1 MNAKDIVSKEF
12 DTVKRGGY
20 DAAEVDTFLKDVSI
34 EYKKLQNENE
44 ELEKKLEVLAEKIR
58 EYRKDE
64 DALRDALLIA
74 KKQGIAVVNE
84 AKEDAEKIRKDAQ
97 EKAEKT
103 IKDADAL
110 AAKKKELGE
119 KNLAEANAKAK
130 QTVDDANA
138 KAAEIHTIM
147 MQQTEREQI
156 VLQRT
161 RKEVQD
167 YTNKILAA
175 YSAHI
180 ENIKAMPKAC
190 ENEFVINTVKEV
202 EARKPEDSA
211 FAKKPAPEAKPAP
224 APAKPAPE
232 AKPAPAPAKPAPAT
246 AKPAPAPEKK
256 AEEKVTGE
264 SVLFSLKNEKEEKNA
279 PTSELEFGKNK

>member
-130 QTVDDANA
+130 QTIDDANA

-232 AKPAPAPAKPAPAT
+232 AKPAPAPAKPAPE

>member
-110 AAKKKELGE
+110 AA
-119 KNLAEANAKAK
+119 
-130 QTVDDANA
+130 
-138 KAAEIHTIM
+138 
-147 MQQTEREQI
+147 
-156 VLQRT
+156 
-161 RKEVQD
+161 
-167 YTNKILAA
+167 
-175 YSAHI
+175 
-180 ENIKAMPKAC
+180 
-190 ENEFVINTVKEV
+190 
-202 EARKPEDSA
+202 
-211 FAKKPAPEAKPAP
+211 
-224 APAKPAPE
+224 
-232 AKPAPAPAKPAPAT
+232 
-246 AKPAPAPEKK
+246 
-256 AEEKVTGE
+256 
-264 SVLFSLKNEKEEKNA
+264 
-279 PTSELEFGKNK
+279 

>member
-34 EYKKLQNENE
+34 EYKKLQNENA

-84 AKEDAEKIRKDAQ
+84 AKDDAEKIRKEAQ

-119 KNLAEANAKAK
+119 KNLADANAKAK
-130 QTVDDANA
+130 QTIDDANA
-138 KAAEIHTIM
+138 KAEEIHTMM

-190 ENEFVINTVKEV
+190 ENEFVINTAKEV

-211 FAKKPAPEAKPAP
+211 FAKKPAPEKKSEPVAENKAEPV
-224 APAKPAPE
+224 KPAPE
-232 AKPAPAPAKPAPAT
+232 KKAEPVKS
-246 AKPAPAPEKK
+246 APEKK
-256 AEEKVTGE
+256 AEEKVTGD
-264 SVLFSLKNEKEEKNA
+264 SVLFNLKNEKEEKNT
-279 PTSELEFGKNK
+279 PTAELEFGKNK

>member
-34 EYKKLQNENE
+34 EYKKMQNENE

-84 AKEDAEKIRKDAQ
+84 AKE
-97 EKAEKT
+97 KADKT

-110 AAKKKELGE
+110 AAKKKEISE
-119 KNLAEANAKAK
+119 KNLADANAKAK
-130 QTVDDANA
+130 QIVDEANA
-138 KAAEIHTIM
+138 KADEIHTIM

-167 YTNKILAA
+167 YTTKILAA

-180 ENIKAMPKAC
+180 ENIRNMPKAC

-211 FAKKPAPEAKPAP
+211 FAKKPAPQSKPE
-224 APAKPAPE
+224 PAKPA
-232 AKPAPAPAKPAPAT
+232 
-246 AKPAPAPEKK
+246 EKK
-256 AEEKVTGE
+256 PEPVKAAEEKPSEVKAEAKKPEEDKAKGD
-264 SVLFSLKNEKEEKNA
+264 SVLFNLKNEKDDKKA
-279 PTSELEFGKNK
+279 PTAELEFGKNK

>member
-34 EYKKLQNENE
+34 EYKKMQNENE

-84 AKEDAEKIRKDAQ
+84 AKEDAEKIRKEAK
-97 EKAEKT
+97 EKADKT

-110 AAKKKELGE
+110 AAKKKEISE

-130 QTVDDANA
+130 QIVDEANA
-138 KAAEIHTIM
+138 KADEIHTIM

-180 ENIKAMPKAC
+180 ENIKNMTKAC
-190 ENEFVINTVKEV
+190 ENEFVINTAKEV

-211 FAKKPAPEAKPAP
+211 FAKKPAPAP
-224 APAKPAPE
+224 APVPAPVAPE
-232 AKPAPAPAKPAPAT
+232 AKKPEGKPAV
-246 AKPAPAPEKK
+246 K
-256 AEEKVTGE
+256 AEAKAETNKPE
-264 SVLFSLKNEKEEKNA
+264 EDKAKSDSVLFSLKNEKDEKKA
-279 PTSELEFGKNK
+279 PTAELEFGKNK

>member
-84 AKEDAEKIRKDAQ
+84 AKDDAEKIRKEAQ

-103 IKDADAL
+103 IKHADAL

-119 KNLAEANAKAK
+119 KNLADANAKAK
-130 QTVDDANA
+130 QTIDDANA
-138 KAAEIHTIM
+138 KAEEIHTMM

-190 ENEFVINTVKEV
+190 ENEFVIKTAKEV

-211 FAKKPAPEAKPAP
+211 FANKPAPEKKPEPVAEKKAEP
-224 APAKPAPE
+224 VK
-232 AKPAPAPAKPAPAT
+232 
-246 AKPAPAPEKK
+246 PAPEKK
-256 AEEKVTGE
+256 AEEKVTGD
-264 SVLFSLKNEKEEKNA
+264 SVLFNLKNEKEEKNT
-279 PTSELEFGKNK
+279 PTAELEFGKNK

>member
-58 EYRKDE
+58 EYR
-64 DALRDALLIA
+64 
-74 KKQGIAVVNE
+74 N
-84 AKEDAEKIRKDAQ
+84 
-97 EKAEKT
+97 
-103 IKDADAL
+103 
-110 AAKKKELGE
+110 GE

-211 FAKKPAPEAKPAP
+211 FAKKPAP

-232 AKPAPAPAKPAPAT
+232 

>member
-202 EARKPEDSA
+202 EERKPEDSA

-224 APAKPAPE
+224 ALAKPAPE
-232 AKPAPAPAKPAPAT
+232 AKPAPAPAKPAPE

>member
-34 EYKKLQNENE
+34 EYKKMQNENE

-84 AKEDAEKIRKDAQ
+84 AKEDAEKIRKEAK
-97 EKAEKT
+97 EKADKT

-110 AAKKKELGE
+110 AAKKKEISE

-130 QTVDDANA
+130 QIVDEANA
-138 KAAEIHTIM
+138 KADEIHPIM

-180 ENIKAMPKAC
+180 ENIKNMPKAC
-190 ENEFVINTVKEV
+190 ENEFVINTAKEV

-211 FAKKPAPEAKPAP
+211 FAKKPAPAP
-224 APAKPAPE
+224 APAAPSVKKPEEKPAPKAE
-232 AKPAPAPAKPAPAT
+232 AKAETNKPEEDKAKSD
-246 AKPAPAPEKK
+246 
-256 AEEKVTGE
+256 
-264 SVLFSLKNEKEEKNA
+264 SVLFSLKNEKDEKKA
-279 PTSELEFGKNK
+279 PTAELEFGKNK